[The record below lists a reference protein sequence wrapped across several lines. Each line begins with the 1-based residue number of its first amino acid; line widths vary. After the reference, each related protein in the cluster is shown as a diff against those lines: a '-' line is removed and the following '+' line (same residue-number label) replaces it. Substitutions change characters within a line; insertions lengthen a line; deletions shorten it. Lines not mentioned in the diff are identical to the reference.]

1 VPLTFRA
8 EPAPSLAGLNWNVT
22 GFNNGRQPVVG
33 PVLAATLTLQFRD
46 GTVQGSAGCN
56 TCRAA
61 FTGDGDRLVI
71 GPAATTRKACAG
83 EGVMQQEREFLAA
96 LGAATTWALHGGLL
110 GVHRAD
116 GQRVLTASGSAK

>member
-1 VPLTFRA
+1 MALTFRA
-8 EPAPSLAGLNWNVT
+8 EPAPSLAGLTWNVT
-22 GFNNGRQPVVG
+22 GFNNGRQAVVG
-33 PVLAATLTLQFRD
+33 PVPGTTLTRQFRD

-56 TCRAA
+56 TSRAA
-61 FTGDGDRLVI
+61 FTNGGDRLVI

-83 EGVMQQEREFLAA
+83 EGVMQQAREFRAT

-116 GQRVLTASGSAK
+116 GQRVLTARGSAR